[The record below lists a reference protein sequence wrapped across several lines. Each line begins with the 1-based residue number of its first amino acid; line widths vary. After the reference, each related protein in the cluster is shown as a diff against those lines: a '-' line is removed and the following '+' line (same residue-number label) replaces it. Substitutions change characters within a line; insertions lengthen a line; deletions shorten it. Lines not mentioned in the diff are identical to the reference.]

1 MIKMDKQPLILIV
14 DDDAQL
20 VDLFYTK
27 LTSAGFNVL
36 KTYNGKEGIATAKS
50 KKPDLILLD
59 LKMPVMDGADALQ
72 LLHDDPE
79 TTNVKVVILS
89 SFNDWSAIKM
99 SQETAKALGAVDF
112 IEKTVD
118 LNELVEKIRL
128 LLS

>member
-1 MIKMDKQPLILIV
+1 MDKQPLILIV